1 MATTTKTTQA
11 KGRSPTYKHE
21 DAVLRF
27 SKVACLRVK
36 LEKVKE
42 QYAALCKQWSFL
54 PTYGVGQSF
63 AQIAAQHSV
72 PQVFTP
78 VVKKVSTPVRV
89 ERVKVIP
96 FKHDLTRREARR
108 DYSAAWTQVQE
119 QRRSNNELAA
129 AIEARYATMRAF
141 LAVPHRISR
150 TRAIVNAREF
160 SRARQ
165 SEKRRNNYLAACIAF
180 RYGIQFDAELH
191 QARVVPLCG
200 ARGGVER
207 SIRGPCTAK
216 KQVRIK
222 PVYVQDWDSV
232 FEELATLRLQ
242 DFPGLREAFLHRKN
256 SNRRINLRQKLM
268 STLAGKALLGGL
280 LVGMYRSRG
289 LDIASCIDATQIP
302 TVTEELPKP
311 QMDAEPK
318 VVSVK
323 SDTAIDTGPV
333 ESDGLP
339 AVTGFYAE
347 SSTSLRQEYSTLTDR
362 WLLVRNFDWKATDS
376 FNRRIQYIDLPYSVL
391 KENADASNANLF
403 LQHRFYRS
411 DIRVKILLNTN
422 RFQIGA
428 LVASVFYYE
437 QGSSNNGQQNVVSG
451 MQRLHHVIKAGNST
465 SSEFVIPY
473 RHINSSLS
481 LKDKSKANFCSI
493 EFYVLNPLAVSENS
507 ASSCSL
513 SVSICF
519 EDSKFN
525 GLIARV
531 EPEMNAIEDIGN
543 LVLNP
548 SISSAINV
556 ASSVLNTRGSDNNR
570 DNPPIPLQPMS
581 FIPQAVGSFC
591 NTDNVAEP
599 INVLRSDP
607 TGQVPHPY
615 TTDEMSVQQL
625 RSTWGFLRT
634 ITWDTQKAFGDSLLN
649 LPVAPL
655 LPLSEYTLKVP
666 TPLAML
672 TSMYGFWRGDIEFKF
687 EIIANAF
694 YEGKFM
700 VSCVPLA
707 TSSSPPVIS
716 QAKLSANQVYSIA
729 DSEEKVFVCP
739 WNWYNSFAKTRREE
753 NIYDSIGLLQ
763 IFVFNPLIAISGV
776 IPKIYIN
783 VYIRGGSNF
792 EEAIIRPPLLY
803 SSQTDPL
810 IPPITQS
817 PTPYNTESAW
827 YMTYNSNCK
836 STSGKYPLVPYI
848 QNITNGWVGY
858 SNLREYYLYKL
869 ETKTTKGLR
878 YRVAATINR
887 DGKTSAVVMRY
898 GTYDPALSTANAH
911 GMIMSDKE
919 SDIRAYIIELRSS
932 KDPAKARDK
941 LTATWIKDGA
951 WSEVYSPVTQK
962 WVPATDPND
971 PPVWTWDGEVYVEEE
986 SNEIPRG
993 QMHRAI
999 RLGKPT
1005 KPTLSG
1011 QTIFGES
1018 RPDLKAYCRR
1028 YNTYG
1033 SMVVKACTAGLPQD
1047 CPYAAALRVCPI
1059 RHIIPTS
1066 SRSFSNRYREGPISA
1081 IGELYRFW
1089 RGGLRFRFVVSGNPP
1104 EGTMMFVSHRYDLT
1118 SPSDLPIYS
1127 NHGGAV
1133 LTKDDMLHT
1142 QYATYSQALSV
1153 NQVFTVEV
1161 PYYQEYE
1168 YLSLLNNVDRAITD
1182 NGSLLVWVMSTKPA
1196 DLHIEVYYSFADD
1209 TRYSLFQGVGISR
1222 DITTI
1227 APEPEMN
1234 VASTST
1240 APFIPGNPFEE
1251 EPTIDPQGFV
1261 QNVKQ
1266 YVGNASTY
1274 FTGKIENIKAKTKE
1288 MKATLTLFSETSSRI
1303 QSIKGKMSSFWDYFM
1318 DMSNDIIDFLVSAF
1332 YALTARSILHA
1343 SVAII
1348 NLIRKCFI
1356 GARKCIISK
1365 LYSSLA
1371 EVANWVLS
1379 KQPPQVARPEMET
1392 SSEAVGAFGSFI
1404 FSALSS
1410 VCNVAVTPPTSFEG
1424 IRRGLFDF
1432 SHTARS
1438 ALFVKSYIAD
1448 TVEFV
1453 KRCIKVFVTKFSISS
1468 KDYKLISGLEDTRLK
1483 NWILDAT
1490 FITAPHN
1497 QEQVISKPEWALK
1510 AFELSLV
1517 GRALAVATAFD
1528 KVSNPRLSAIT
1539 NKICK
1544 DLEELTQV
1552 LRNKKVF
1559 SGVRY
1564 EPCVIWIASA
1574 TAGIGKS
1581 RYVVHL
1587 MEKFAEKLG
1596 LDTINCYYALTPGQK
1611 HGDGMENKPFI
1622 FADDAAALA
1631 IALDPFFY
1639 TFMLQGKSSGQYA
1652 PQFADLPLKGTMLN
1666 FQNVFASTNRKTF
1679 ANMPGVLSE
1688 DAFNRRLD
1696 VPIEFRPREGWDIQK
1711 VKSAPIKDLEALEQ
1725 LDAVYYDPV
1734 SGKDLYLIPRVE
1746 GTSYRDIVDK
1756 FIISKMGE
1764 YHVKESARYIAACN
1778 KISER
1783 LQSVSATTG
1792 KSFDEQL
1799 EAFRKVVDSLSCSE
1813 SDKTPYKDKYV
1824 LPDLESWKEAS
1835 IKSAA
1840 FDLRMTTPIYATNIA
1855 SAEPQ
1860 QEEFYEAEGS
1870 DSPLPEM
1877 GIGKTPSYKKHC
1889 WHLDTNPRC
1898 IAYSNFKAI
1907 DMASM
1912 TELEDCTLE
1921 ACPFI
1926 TKSIVTERIAYEIC
1940 FNEYNK
1946 LETSRMLKGETSD
1959 IPASMGE
1966 FLKQRMVHNPTIAIG
1981 YVTDMLKNE
1990 QDRIASRHTMIDNVP
2005 VPNDRPG
2012 WKVFAWAAVV
2022 TLLQVTVMTVL
2033 AGLAII
2039 TIISVI
2045 QTVASMFSE
2054 PEPKAQLH
2062 PSGDYQ
2068 TIKASQSIRAKALR
2082 LVKPEMAQRESLQE
2096 VQNQFE
2102 DKLKLIQGNTIFL
2115 IGVDPVSGVTYKGRC
2130 LGLYDRTV
2138 LAIKHYFDHFLHK
2151 NIKKLKVVRPNSN
2164 TTIYDVDIDNLK
2176 VQWGDCGY
2184 GLLYLPQSYPTQ
2196 FRKITQFF
2204 PSEEQTSEYPAGI
2217 QVYEDSGAGYKL
2229 FSMDMIVVDE
2239 VTVPKCGTFEAWT
2252 IREGFKY
2259 PWGGSGRCGSLILS
2273 PSLASPIIG
2282 IHTAG
2287 TDGRVGYAERLL
2299 RETFDEPQRIIEYVE
2314 PQLDTEG
2321 SIFQLEGSYTEVGRL
2336 DRDLMPHFPTE
2347 TAIVPSVIAP
2357 VFPVKT
2363 EPAPLTGLDIRLEKA
2378 CDILQIGA
2386 SKRCDPIREFP
2397 EDLIKE
2403 AVDDYQDKIL
2413 SIVKPLRGNIGML
2426 TYAQAIEGL
2435 PSDKTGPI
2443 VMSTSEGFPWRSLRP
2458 KNEKNKKWMFQFD
2471 PKAQGIKVI
2480 GIERSLFENLEYKHE
2495 LRKTG
2500 RVPASYFTC
2509 CLKDARILKEK
2520 VPIPGKTRI
2529 FEMSPIE
2536 LTIAQRQYFYD
2547 YVGAYQASRVE
2558 HMIGI
2563 NPDGPEWSDL
2573 ANSLA
2578 EFSPFILTADY
2589 SAYGPRVNS
2598 TLLYEAYKITT
2609 NWYKYNM
2616 ALQGRA
2622 DEDLYQVQQVV
2633 AHEVAHGLHIVK
2645 DLVFRPS
2652 SGLPSGNIETVTK
2665 NSQVNSLYVRIAF
2678 LGLAEQSAPHYRDL
2692 YWFNK
2697 FVLLYTYGDDLIMS
2711 VKQEIISWF
2720 NNQTLIEFFSQYR
2733 LKMTDA
2739 LKSGSTRLYCSLEE
2753 ATFLKRGFMQHP
2765 TRPGQWLAPLEVASI
2780 TDTANWIH
2788 KSINP
2793 VDASLVNSEMC
2804 CRLAY
2809 TLGPN
2814 DFDSICATVKQK
2826 WLQRGHRFEFPS
2838 WQSLDAHV
2846 WDGTPGPL
2854 FRF

>member
-1 MATTTKTTQA
+1 MATTKRTTQA
-11 KGRSPTYKHE
+11 KGQSPTYKHE
-21 DAVLRF
+21 DAVLKF

-54 PTYGVGQSF
+54 PTSGLGQSF
-63 AQIAAQHSV
+63 AQVAAKQCRPQIFV
-72 PQVFTP
+72 PMT
-78 VVKKVSTPVRV
+78 KKVSTPARV

-96 FKHDLTRREARR
+96 YQHDLTRREARQ
-108 DYSAAWTQVQE
+108 DYSSAWSKVQE

-129 AIEARYATMRAF
+129 AIEARYAKMRAF
-141 LAVPHRISR
+141 LAVPNRISR
-150 TRAIVNAREF
+150 MRAVTDARNF

-165 SEKRRNNYLAACIAF
+165 AEKKSNDFLAACIAF
-180 RYGIQFDAELH
+180 RYGMQFDAEAH
-191 QARVVPLCG
+191 SANVVPLCG
-200 ARGGVER
+200 TGGGVEK

-216 KQVRIK
+216 RQVRRK
-222 PVYVQDWDSV
+222 PVVFQDWEALFV
-232 FEELATLRLQ
+232 EIATLTDQ
-242 DFPGLREAFLHRKN
+242 DFPGLHNAFIESKD
-256 SNRRINLRQKLM
+256 SGRRINLREKLL
-268 STLAGKALLGGL
+268 STIAGKALLGGL
-280 LVGMYRSRG
+280 LVGLYKSKG
-289 LDIASCIDATQIP
+289 LDIMSCIDLAQSIP
-302 TVTEELPKP
+302 SNTPKEEEVIEAPKA
-311 QMDAEPK
+311 QMDIEP
-318 VVSVK
+318 SEISIK

-333 ESDGLP
+333 ETDGLVP
-339 AVTGFYAE
+339 VTGFYAE
-347 SSTSLRQEYSTLTDR
+347 SSTNLQQVYSTLADR
-362 WLLVRNFDWKATDS
+362 WLLVKNFDWKETDS
-376 FNRRIQYIDLPYSVL
+376 FNKRIAVIELPYSVL
-391 KENADASNANLF
+391 KDNADASNANLF

-422 RFQIGA
+422 RYQIGA

-437 QGSSNNGQQNVVSG
+437 QGSSDNGQRNVISG
-451 MQRLHHVIKAGNST
+451 MQRLHHVIKAGSSST
-465 SSEFVIPY
+465 SEFIIPY

-481 LKDKSKANFCSI
+481 LKDQKRANFCNL
-493 EFYVLNPLAVSENS
+493 EFYVLNPLAVTENS
-507 ASSCSL
+507 ASSCSI

-531 EPEMNAIEDIGN
+531 VPEMNTIEDIGN

-548 SISSAINV
+548 SISGAINV
-556 ASSVLNTRGSDNNR
+556 ASSILNTRGSDQNR

-591 NTDNVAEP
+591 NTDNIAEP

-615 TTDEMSVQQL
+615 TTDEMTVSQL
-625 RSTWGFLRT
+625 RNTWGFLKT
-634 ITWDTQKAFGDSLLN
+634 ITWETQRVFGDN
-649 LPVAPL
+649 LVNIPVAPL
-655 LPLSEYTLKVP
+655 LPLSDYTNNVP
-666 TPLAML
+666 SPLAML

-707 TSSSPPVIS
+707 TTSSPPTLS
-716 QAKLSANQVYSIA
+716 QAKLSANQVYSIT
-729 DSEEKVFVCP
+729 DSDEKIFVCP

-753 NIYDSIGLLQ
+753 NEFDSIGLLQ
-763 IFVFNPLIAISGV
+763 MFVYNPLIAITGV
-776 IPKIYIN
+776 IPKIYVN
-783 VYIRGGSNF
+783 VYVRGGANF
-792 EEAIIRPPLLY
+792 EEAIVRPPLLY
-803 SSQTDPL
+803 SSPTDPL

-817 PTPYNTESAW
+817 PTPYNLESTW
-827 YMTYNSNCK
+827 YATYNSSCK
-836 STSGKYPLVPYI
+836 SATGQYPLVPYI
-848 QNITNGWVGY
+848 QNVTNGWVGY
-858 SNLREYYLYKL
+858 TNLKEGYLYKL
-869 ETKTTKGLR
+869 ESRTTKGLLFR
-878 YRVAATINR
+878 ITAPIIR
-887 DGKTSAVVMRY
+887 DNKPQNVVLKY

-911 GMIMSDKE
+911 GMIMSDLE
-919 SDIRAYIIELRSS
+919 SDIRNYIKELKLT

-941 LTATWIKDGA
+941 LTTFWTADGP
-951 WSEVYSPVTQK
+951 WSQVYKNK
-962 WVPATDPND
+962 WVIATDPND
-971 PPVWTWDGEVYVEEE
+971 PPIWTWDGEVHEEE
-986 SNEIPRG
+986 QSNEIPRG
-993 QMHRAI
+993 QMQRAI

-1018 RPDLKAYCRR
+1018 RPELKSYCRR

-1033 SMVVKACTAGLPQD
+1033 SMVVKSCTEGLPQD

-1059 RHIIPTS
+1059 RHVSPTS

-1104 EGTMMFVSHRYDLT
+1104 EGTMMFVSHRYDLI

-1127 NHGGAV
+1127 NKDGVV
-1133 LTKDDMLHT
+1133 LTKDDLLHT

-1161 PYYQEYE
+1161 PYYQEKE
-1168 YLSLLNNVDRAITD
+1168 YLSLLNNTDRTITD

-1209 TRYSLFQGVGISR
+1209 TRYSLFQGVGVSK

-1227 APEPEMN
+1227 APEPEMDAGSSSN
-1234 VASTST
+1234 SV
-1240 APFIPGNPFEE
+1240 PNLIDLPCE
-1251 EPTIDPQGFV
+1251 EPIITPQGFV

-1266 YVGNASTY
+1266 YVGNAASY
-1274 FTGKIENIKAKTKE
+1274 FTGKIEDVKAKTAQLKD
-1288 MKATLTLFSETSSRI
+1288 TLTMFTETSNKI
-1303 QSIKGKMSSFWDYFM
+1303 QSIKGKITSFWDYFM
-1318 DMSNDIIDFLVSAF
+1318 DLSNDIIDFLVSVF
-1332 YALTARSILHA
+1332 YALTAKSIMHA

-1348 NLIRKCFI
+1348 NLLRKCFI
-1356 GARKCIISK
+1356 GAKKYVISK
-1365 LYSSLA
+1365 LFSSLSG
-1371 EVANWVLS
+1371 VASWVLS
-1379 KQPPQVARPEMET
+1379 KQPPQVVRPEMDS

-1410 VCNVAVTPPTSFEG
+1410 VCNVVVTPPTSFEG
-1424 IRRGLFDF
+1424 MRRGLFDF
-1432 SHTARS
+1432 SNTARS
-1438 ALFVKSYIAD
+1438 AMFVKSYIGD
-1448 TVEFV
+1448 TVEFI

-1468 KDYKLISGLEDTRLK
+1468 TDYKLISGLEDHRLR
-1483 NWILDAT
+1483 NWIIDST

-1497 QEQVISKPEWALK
+1497 QEQVIAKPEWALK

-1539 NKICK
+1539 AKLSK
-1544 DLEELTQV
+1544 DLEELTQI

-1564 EPCVIWIASA
+1564 EPCMVWIAS
-1574 TAGIGKS
+1574 TSAGIGKS
-1581 RYVVHL
+1581 RYIVHL
-1587 MEKFAEKLG
+1587 MEEYAKKLG
-1596 LDTINCYYALTPGQK
+1596 LDAINCYYAMTPGLK
-1611 HGDGMENKPFI
+1611 HGDGMEGKPFI
-1622 FADDAAALA
+1622 LADDAAALA

-1639 TFMLQGKSSGQYA
+1639 TFMLQGKSSGQYS
-1652 PQFADLPLKGTMLN
+1652 PQFADLPLKGTLLN
-1666 FQNVFASTNRKTF
+1666 FQNIFASTNRKNF
-1679 ANMPGVLSE
+1679 KNMPGILSE

-1696 VPIEFRPREGWDIQK
+1696 VPVEFRPRDGWDIQRIK
-1711 VKSAPIKDLEALEQ
+1711 TAPKEQLEALEQ
-1725 LDAVYYDPV
+1725 VDAVYYDPI
-1734 SGKDLYLIPRVE
+1734 SGKDICEIHRVE
-1746 GTSYRDIVDK
+1746 GESYRDTVDK
-1756 FIISKMGE
+1756 FIMNKMGE
-1764 YHVKESARYIAACN
+1764 YHVRECARYEAACN
-1778 KISER
+1778 KIRER
-1783 LQSVSATTG
+1783 LQSASATAG
-1792 KSFDEQL
+1792 KNFDEQL

-1813 SDKTPYKDKYV
+1813 SDKIPYKDKYI
-1824 LPDLESWKEAS
+1824 LPDLESWREAS
-1835 IKSAA
+1835 IRSAT
-1840 FDLRMTTPIYATNIA
+1840 FDLKTSVPVY
-1855 SAEPQ
+1855 SVSPAEPDIPI
-1860 QEEFYEAEGS
+1860 AEMN
-1870 DSPLPEM
+1870 PM
-1877 GIGKTPSYKKHC
+1877 HC
-1889 WHLDTNPRC
+1889 WHLSTNPRNV
-1898 IAYSNFKAI
+1898 AFTNFKSI
-1907 DMASM
+1907 DMLTM
-1912 TELEDCTLE
+1912 KELETCTLT

-1926 TKSIVTERIAYEIC
+1926 TRSIMTERIAYELC
-1940 FNEYNK
+1940 FNEFNK
-1946 LETSRMLKGETSD
+1946 VETAKMLKGEESD
-1959 IPASMGE
+1959 VPPTMRNYLKEHIQQNPAIS
-1966 FLKQRMVHNPTIAIG
+1966 VG
-1981 YVTDMLKNE
+1981 YLTDMVLKE
-1990 QDRIASRHTMIDNVP
+1990 QSKITANHTLVDGVP
-2005 VPNDRPG
+2005 VPLNRPG
-2012 WKVFAWAAVV
+2012 WKTTVWYAIVN
-2022 TLLQVTVMTVL
+2022 LLQISVMTVL
-2033 AGLAII
+2033 AGLAVI
-2039 TIISVI
+2039 TIVSVI
-2045 QTVASMFSE
+2045 QTVASLFIT

-2102 DKLKLIQGNTIFL
+2102 EKLKIIQGNTIFL
-2115 IGVDPVSGVTYKGRC
+2115 IGVDPISGVTYKGRC

-2151 NIKKLKVVRPNSN
+2151 GIKRLKVVRPNSN

-2204 PSEEQTSEYPAGI
+2204 PSEEQTSEYPASV
-2217 QVYEDSGAGYKL
+2217 QMFEDSGAGYKL
-2229 FSMDMIVVDE
+2229 FSMEMTVIDE
-2239 VTVPKCGTFEAWT
+2239 VVVPKSGTFEAWT
-2252 IREGFKY
+2252 ISNGFKY
-2259 PWGGSGRCGSLILS
+2259 PWGGSGRCGSLLLS
-2273 PSLASPIIG
+2273 PKLASPIIG

-2287 TDGRVGYAERLL
+2287 TDGRIGYAERLL
-2299 RETFDEPQRIIEYVE
+2299 RETFEEPDSSVEYVE

-2321 SIFQLEGSYTEVGRL
+2321 TIYQLDGSYTEVGRL
-2336 DRDLMPHFPTE
+2336 DKSLSPNFPTE

-2363 EPAPLTGLDIRLEKA
+2363 EPAPLIGTDPRLETY
-2378 CDILQIGA
+2378 CDILKIGA

-2397 EDLIKE
+2397 EEMVRE
-2403 AVDDYQDKIL
+2403 AVIDYKDKIISL
-2413 SIVKPLRGNIGML
+2413 VKPLRGNIGL
-2426 TYAQAIEGL
+2426 LSYSQAIEGL
-2435 PSDKTGPI
+2435 PSDNTGPI

-2471 PKAQGIKVI
+2471 TKVQGMKVT
-2480 GIERSLFENLEYKHE
+2480 GIERSLYENLEYKHN
-2495 LRKTG
+2495 LRKEG
-2500 RVPASYFTC
+2500 KVPASYFTC

-2563 NPDGPEWSDL
+2563 NPDGPEWSNL

-2609 NWYKYNM
+2609 AWYRHNM
-2616 ALQGRA
+2616 EIQGRI
-2622 DEDLYQVQQVV
+2622 DEDLYKVQQVV
-2633 AHEVAHGLHIVK
+2633 AHEVAHGLHVVK

-2711 VKQEIISWF
+2711 VKKEIISWF
-2720 NNQTLIEFFSQYR
+2720 NNQTLIEFFAQYR

-2739 LKSGSTRLYCSLEE
+2739 LKSGSTRLYCTLEE
-2753 ATFLKRGFMQHP
+2753 ATFLKRGFKQHP

-2780 TDTANWIH
+2780 TDTANWVH
-2788 KSINP
+2788 KSMNP
-2793 VDASLVNSEMC
+2793 IDASLVNSEMC

-2809 TLGPN
+2809 TLGP
-2814 DFDSICATVKQK
+2814 DEFGSICATVKQK

-2838 WQSLDAHV
+2838 WQSLDSHV
-2846 WDGTPGPL
+2846 WEGTPGPL